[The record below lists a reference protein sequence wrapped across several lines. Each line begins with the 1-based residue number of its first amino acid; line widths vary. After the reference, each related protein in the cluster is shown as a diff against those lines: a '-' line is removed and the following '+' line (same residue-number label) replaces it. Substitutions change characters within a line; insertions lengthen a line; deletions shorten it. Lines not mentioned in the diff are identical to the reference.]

1 MVHVIVGSQ
10 WGDEGKG
17 KIVDLLSQKA
27 DCVVRFHGGNNA
39 GHTIINE
46 FGKFPLHLIPSGI
59 FNQTCKAFIGNG
71 VIIDLSVLITEIEM
85 LKKVLPDF
93 SDRLYIS
100 PRCNVIMPYHKL
112 LDRLYEEAKG
122 KAKTGTTG
130 RGIGP
135 TYADKVSYNGM
146 RIFDMLDPKRFQERL
161 KILLMVKNKIIV
173 ALGEKPLNLKT
184 VYSQTLEQFQKIKPY
199 VKETFQLLYESIQ
212 KNETII
218 CEGAQGIFL
227 DNDWGTY
234 PYVTGSSVVSGN
246 VTAGCG
252 IAPRYVKRVTGI
264 CKAYTTRVGNG
275 PFPTE
280 LMDKTG
286 ETIRKLGAEFG
297 ATTGR
302 PRRCGWLDLEL
313 LRFACQVN
321 GFTDLAITKLD
332 ILDHFKTIK
341 ICIGYTLRNK
351 KVRYVD
357 CDTHH
362 LDKVKPL
369 YKPMKG
375 WNRATR
381 EVRLYKDLPS
391 EAKNY
396 LKAISQHVK
405 VPISLISVGPE
416 RNQTIY
422 GAV

>member
-1 MVHVIVGSQ
+1 MVHVIIGSQ

-39 GHTIINE
+39 GHTIINNL
-46 FGKFPLHLIPSGI
+46 GKFPLHLVPSGI
-59 FNQTCKAFIGNG
+59 FNTACKVFIANG
-71 VIIDLSVLITEIEM
+71 VIIDLGVLITEIEM
-85 LKKVLPDF
+85 LKKVLPNF
-93 SDRLYIS
+93 SNRLYIS
-100 PRCNVIMPYHKL
+100 PRCNLIMPYHKL

-135 TYADKVSYNGM
+135 TYADKVSYSGI

-161 KILLMVKNKIIV
+161 KILLMVKNKIIIT
-173 ALGEKPLNLKT
+173 LGGKPLKLKT
-184 VYSQTLEQFQKIKPY
+184 IYSQTLEEFQKIKPY
-199 VKETFQLLYESIQ
+199 VKETFQPLYEAIQ
-212 KNETII
+212 KNEKII

-234 PYVTGSSVVSGN
+234 PYVTGSSVVAGN

-252 IAPRYVKRVTGI
+252 IAPRHVKRITGI

-286 ETIRKLGAEFG
+286 EIMRKIGQEFG
-297 ATTGR
+297 TTTGR

-313 LRFACQVN
+313 LRFACCLN

-341 ICIGYTLRNK
+341 ICVGYALRNK
-351 KVRYVD
+351 KVRHVD
-357 CDTHH
+357 CDTH
-362 LDKVKPL
+362 LLGRVKPI
-369 YKPMKG
+369 YKTMRG
-375 WNRATR
+375 WNRSTKDMR
-381 EVRLYKDLPS
+381 SYKDLPS
-391 EAKNY
+391 EAKKY
-396 LKAISQHVK
+396 LKEISRHVN

-422 GAV
+422 ETN

>member
-1 MVHVIVGSQ
+1 MVHVVVGAQ

-27 DCVVRFHGGNNA
+27 DYAVRFHGGNNA
-39 GHTIINE
+39 GHTIINHL
-46 FGKFPLHLIPSGI
+46 GKFPLHLIPSGI
-59 FNQTCKAFIGNG
+59 FNPKCNVFISNG
-71 VIIDLSVLITEIEM
+71 VIIDLGVLITEIET

-93 SDRLYIS
+93 SQRLYIS

-112 LDRLYEEAKG
+112 LDQLYEQAKG

-135 TYADKVSYNGM
+135 TYADKVSYSGIRM
-146 RIFDMLDPKRFQERL
+146 FDMLDPKRFRQRL

-173 ALGEKPLNLKT
+173 ALGEKPLNVKA
-184 VYSQTLEQFQKIKPY
+184 VYSQTLKQFTKLRPY
-199 VKETFQLLYESIQ
+199 VKETFQPLYEAIQ
-212 KNETII
+212 KNKKII

-234 PYVTGSSVVSGN
+234 PYVTGSSVVAGN

-286 ETIRKLGAEFG
+286 ETIRKVGAEFG

-332 ILDHFKTIK
+332 ILDRFKTIK
-341 ICIGYTLRNK
+341 ICMGYTLHNK

-357 CDTHH
+357 CDTHE
-362 LDKVKPL
+362 LDLVKPL
-369 YKPMKG
+369 YKTMKG
-375 WNRATR
+375 WNCSTR
-381 EVRLYKDLPS
+381 EVRSYKDLPS

-396 LKAISQHVK
+396 LREISKHVE
-405 VPISLISVGPE
+405 VPISIISVGPE
-416 RNQTIY
+416 RNEIIY
-422 GAV
+422 ETV